1 MHSVLPSAPLLIL
14 YFCSNLLSSYCELS
28 SYEALVMI
36 PIYNLHVNFHSTPLG
51 QKATSELLLPSMAV

>member
-1 MHSVLPSAPLLIL
+1 
-14 YFCSNLLSSYCELS
+14 
-28 SYEALVMI
+28 MI